1 MQAVSSIGI
10 GTSISGVADRVF
22 STAKELGSAGL
33 RAFQK
38 IWPVLSDPKKGVP
51 IAVVGIKLIEQF
63 APDPNIVDPLME
75 FGEWMGKYDP
85 SSILGPPPPMFQIP
99 WDVVN
104 SVISDEQCAGL
115 DYPLCVTRNA
125 LRALARGL
133 IGGLA
138 GIGSFIYWALWNLA
152 YYAIR
157 AFLSLGAFIIKYLVV
172 PVAKAIISAVN
183 TVFALIKRALCAYV
197 QYVAPF
203 ITIYRAVEDLTSG
216 RKFRTAVDIAAGII
230 LPMAVVS
237 QDCGFA
243 SPLPAHAPPVGAPI
257 QLPVYTP
264 PPGVTYAFSYYLMY
278 DKAEAVLSNRTIE
291 AYDVIEVKE
300 GTIGA

>member
-51 IAVVGIKLIEQF
+51 IAVVGIKLIEHF
-63 APDPNIVDPLME
+63 TPDPNIVDPLMQ
-75 FGEWMGKYDP
+75 FGEWLERYDP
-85 SSILGPPPPMFQIP
+85 SQILGPPPPMFQVP
-99 WDVVN
+99 WDAVN
-104 SVISDEQCAGL
+104 SMLPDEQCGFG
-115 DYPLCVTRNA
+115 DVLCETRNA

-133 IGGLA
+133 IGGFA
-138 GIGSFIYWALWNLA
+138 GVGSFLYWALWNLA
-152 YYAIR
+152 FYTLKV
-157 AFLSLGAFIIKYLVV
+157 FLSIGAFIIKYLIV

-183 TVFALIKRALCAYV
+183 TVFSVVKRALCVYV

-203 ITIYRAVEDLTSG
+203 ITIYRAVEDLASG
-216 RKFRTAVDIAAGII
+216 RKFMTAVDIAAGII

-243 SPLPAHAPPVGAPI
+243 SPLPVYVPPTGAKI
-257 QLPVYTP
+257 QPPTYTP
-264 PPGVTYAFSYYLMY
+264 PPGISHAYSYYLVY
-278 DKAEAVLSNRTIE
+278 DRAEAVLSNRTIE
-291 AYDVIEVKE
+291 AYDIVEVKE